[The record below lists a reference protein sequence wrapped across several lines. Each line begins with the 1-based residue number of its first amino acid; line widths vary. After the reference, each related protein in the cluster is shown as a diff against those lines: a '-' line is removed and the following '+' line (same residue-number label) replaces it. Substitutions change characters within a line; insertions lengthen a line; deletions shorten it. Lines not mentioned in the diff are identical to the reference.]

1 MLHTYSKV
9 VCNGILNC
17 MWHIRGG
24 IRKSRSVILGHY
36 FYANSLFKWQQ
47 FLRKRGN
54 SYEQRYKKG
63 LPPLNDSWLDAF
75 FLGNIYVLG
84 FGYDFQ
90 SSIYGGYT

>member
-54 SYEQRYKKG
+54 SYEHDTRKDCHHLTIRG
-63 LPPLNDSWLDAF
+63 LTRF
-75 FLGNIYVLG
+75 F
-84 FGYDFQ
+84 
-90 SSIYGGYT
+90 